1 MEVLALGYHGVSA
14 SWPAETTVAPDR
26 IEAQL
31 SHLVERGY
39 RGATLA
45 DALTAPPAE
54 RTVAV
59 TFDDAHRSVLDLALP
74 ILARLGLPATVFVPT
89 DYADDGRLM
98 DWQGIAQWLGGPH
111 EAELRCMT
119 WEQLRSLVDLGW
131 EVGSH
136 TRTHPHLTTV
146 DDDTLARELGESRRA
161 CEEHLG
167 TQCHSLAYPYSDY
180 DDRVVRAARDAG
192 YRFATTIPRDVPAPL
207 PLMWP
212 RVGVYNDNSHRRFRL
227 RVSPRMRVLRASGA
241 WRALTRVRQVADRGR
256 KR

>member
-26 IEAQL
+26 LEAQL
-31 SHLVERGY
+31 SHLVGSGY

-54 RTVAV
+54 LTVAV

-74 ILARLGLPATVFVPT
+74 ILTRLGLPATVFVPT
-89 DYADDGRLM
+89 AYAEHGRLM

-119 WEQLRSLVDLGW
+119 WDELRSLAALGW
-131 EVGSH
+131 EIGSH
-136 TRTHPHLTTV
+136 TLTHPRLTTI
-146 DDDTLARELGESRRA
+146 DDQTLARELSESRRV
-161 CEEHLG
+161 CEERLG
-167 TQCHSLAYPYSDY
+167 APCHSLAYPYSEY

-192 YRFATTIPRDVPAPL
+192 YLFATTIPRDVPAPL
-207 PLMWP
+207 PLTWP
-212 RVGVYNDNSHRRFRL
+212 RVGVYNHTSDHRFRI
-227 RVSPRMRVLRASGA
+227 RVSPRMRGVRASRA
-241 WRALTRVRQVADRGR
+241 WRALGRVRRLARR
-256 KR
+256 R